1 MEESHTASATP
12 QTPSPSRWPL
22 RLGLAAVGLL
32 FLGLTA
38 LGWWWSREPAP
49 FSVEDAARAHAEAQQ
64 RPLVTGYLTSHT
76 LLALT
81 QTLLDKPG
89 GYLSNDLL
97 PPGAVVDNLPNWEFG
112 VLVQIRDMARIL
124 RNDLSRAQ
132 SQSAEDPALAEA
144 EGKFFF
150 DNSSWLFPQTEDE
163 SR

>member
-1 MEESHTASATP
+1 MDDTHTDTT
-12 QTPSPSRWPL
+12 TPSRPAPSRWPL
-22 RLGLAAVGLL
+22 RLGLGAAGLI

-38 LGWWWSREPAP
+38 LGWWWSQEPAP
-49 FSVEDAARAHAEAQQ
+49 FSVEAEARAHAEAQQ
-64 RPLVTGYLTSHT
+64 RPLVTGYPTTHT
-76 LLALT
+76 LLALS

-97 PPGAVVDNLPNWEFG
+97 PPGALVDNLPNWEFG
-112 VLVQIRDMARIL
+112 VLVQIRDMARIM

-150 DNSSWLFPQTEDE
+150 DNN
-163 SR
+163 

>member
-1 MEESHTASATP
+1 MEESQTTTAPP

-22 RLGLAAVGLL
+22 RLGLAAAGLF

-38 LGWWWSREPAP
+38 LGWWWSREPAS
-49 FSVEDAARAHAEAQQ
+49 FSVEEAAQAHAEAQQ
-64 RPLVTGYLTSHT
+64 RPLVTGYLTTHT
-76 LLALT
+76 LLALA
-81 QTLLDKPG
+81 QSLLDKPG

-97 PPGAVVDNLPNWEFG
+97 PPGAMVDNLPNWEFG
-112 VLVQIRDMARIL
+112 VLVQIRDMARIM

-150 DNSSWLFPQTEDE
+150 DKSSWLFPQTEDE
-163 SR
+163 